1 MARTVA
7 DTALMLSV
15 IAGPHPN
22 DPHSHGLP
30 RDDFCS
36 AAEGTGRLDGVKIG
50 WLSYMGNELVEAEIM
65 DACIQRRNALVDR
78 GAEVV
83 EMNEPFEN
91 TEPYWLVITQSLWV
105 ARFEDKL
112 AEFSERMTSTLLRG
126 IEEGKTYSAVELQRA
141 ITFRTGLYRR
151 IQSWFD
157 RVDFLMMPTLSRTA
171 ISADHD
177 FYQPITIG
185 NRTAGGIRQTWYP
198 YTHPFNMTGHPAITV
213 PCGIMSDGLPA
224 GVQIVG
230 PMMADA
236 GIIRLAAMVEQA
248 YSWAQTWPGGSS
260 SE

>member
-1 MARTVA
+1 
-7 DTALMLSV
+7 
-15 IAGPHPN
+15 
-22 DPHSHGLP
+22 
-30 RDDFCS
+30 
-36 AAEGTGRLDGVKIG
+36 
-50 WLSYMGNELVEAEIM
+50 MGNELIDPEVLEACALRRDALAAAGAEIVQF
-65 DACIQRRNALVDR
+65 D
-78 GAEVV
+78 
-83 EMNEPFEN
+83 EPFEN

-112 AEFSERMTSTLLRG
+112 AEFGARMTPTLLRG

-141 ITFRTGLYRR
+141 ITFRTQLYRR
-151 IQSWFD
+151 IQSWFE

-171 ISADHD
+171 INADHD

-185 NRTAGGIRQTWYP
+185 NQTAGGIRQTWYP

-213 PCGIMSDGLPA
+213 PCGIMADGLPA

-248 YSWAQTWPGGSS
+248 HPWAHLWPEGA
-260 SE
+260 